1 MHYWVIT
8 AKDRLRTYN
17 IKDDAMFL
25 LTPPKKTSQNVG
37 GLVGVGIGRVHR
49 EIRFVKTMP
58 RGLAG
63 AAHLFHSCAQLLQG
77 CLPPLGLLFQGLACS
92 FFLSH
97 FLF

>member
-1 MHYWVIT
+1 
-8 AKDRLRTYN
+8 
-17 IKDDAMFL
+17 MFL
-25 LTPPKKTSQNVG
+25 LTPPKKLSKRPLKMWG
-37 GLVGVGIGRVHR
+37 GLVGVGMGRVHR

-97 FLF
+97 FLL